1 MSSCYLAFNGNEK
14 VLSEMNQGGEKRQS
28 GNIET
33 QIAQALIKNGL
44 YVQRE
49 LNQACQQFGL
59 NTNQF
64 TVLNEIVSKG
74 PLSQKALCERLL
86 FEKSNT
92 SKIVKAL
99 LGRKLINVTPAP
111 GDRRLTLLID
121 TPEGVD
127 LWRACMQTFSRSC
140 LDLLSSLKKQEIP
153 DIIKLLKKLEH
164 EFRIRSND

>member
-1 MSSCYLAFNGNEK
+1 MT
-14 VLSEMNQGGEKRQS
+14 QTGEKRQS
-28 GNIET
+28 GSIET
-33 QIAQALIKNGL
+33 QVAQALIKSGL

-59 NTNQF
+59 TTNQF

-74 PLSQKALCERLL
+74 PLSQKALCEKLL

-99 LGRKLINVTPAP
+99 LSRKLINVAIAP
-111 GDRRLTLLID
+111 GDRRLTLLIE
-121 TPEGVD
+121 TPEGVE
-127 LWRACMQTFSRSC
+127 LWRSCMQTFSRSSS
-140 LDLLSSLKKQEIP
+140 DLLSSLTEQEIP
-153 DIIKLLKKLEH
+153 DIIKLLNKLED